1 MMKLE
6 KALLTCSGKLSQHA
20 TFCLLTLLL
29 LCSLTLGLWWAH
41 PASVTNAPGK
51 TRGSAAV
58 LCHHVSVAFVPTLSV
73 DQLSRLLRAED
84 AHILYGPD
92 EFGEYQLRVGSST
105 ALSQAVASLQQ
116 RKEVASMT
124 EHPQCE

>member
-1 MMKLE
+1 MKLE

-41 PASVTNAPGK
+41 PTAVNAAPGK
-51 TRGSAAV
+51 TRGSASMA
-58 LCHHVSVAFVPTLSV
+58 CHHVSVAFAPSLSV
-73 DQLSRLLRAED
+73 EQLSRLLRAED
-84 AHILYGPD
+84 ARILYGPD
-92 EFGEYQLRVGSST
+92 EFGEYQLRIGSST
-105 ALSQAVASLQQ
+105 PVAQAIASLQQ
-116 RKEVASMT
+116 RKEIASMT

>member
-29 LCSLTLGLWWAH
+29 LSSLTLGLWWAH
-41 PASVTNAPGK
+41 PAAVSERPGK
-51 TRGSAAV
+51 TRGSAAM
-58 LCHHVSVAFVPTLSV
+58 LCHHVSVAFAPALSV
-73 DQLSRLLRAED
+73 GQLSRLLRAED

-92 EFGEYQLRVGSST
+92 EFGEYQLRMGSNT
-105 ALSQAVASLQQ
+105 PISQAIASLQQ
-116 RKEVASMT
+116 RQEITSLT